1 MPPQDSSRYRHAIH
15 EKPLHPGNP
24 VFRRPFRRKGAA
36 SGLQG
41 FPHSPDNIHHLS
53 CRQLLLTLNFLIH
66 QRFHFLQQMLRLQTV
81 SKQHPEQLSSGSLQR
96 DRRKIRDTIQI
107 FFFKGIQELCI
118 PQESTL
124 EFPWASAHIH

>member
-1 MPPQDSSRYRHAIH
+1 
-15 EKPLHPGNP
+15 
-24 VFRRPFRRKGAA
+24 
-36 SGLQG
+36 
-41 FPHSPDNIHHLS
+41 
-53 CRQLLLTLNFLIH
+53 
-66 QRFHFLQQMLRLQTV
+66 MLRLQTV

-118 PQESTL
+118 PQESAL